1 MDVDQPRADFSAA
14 FLRDAAVVARAP
26 GRVNLIGEH
35 TDYNDGFVL
44 PIAIRESTWVAA
56 ALRSDSIARVRSTAF
71 EGEQVWPMGGWSRKA
86 QPAWTAYVAGVAA
99 ELQRRHARLDG
110 FDLLIA
116 SDVPPGGGLSSSA
129 ALEVGTLLAL
139 AYLAGEP
146 VMAPDVVDMCR
157 QAEHEFAGV
166 PCGLM
171 DPTAVL
177 LGKEGQAVKLDCRT
191 RAIEYVPA
199 RLDGCAWLVI
209 DSGVRHALA
218 QSEYGKRQIECRAAV
233 AYFASVKREIRALR
247 DVNSETVRA
256 HLQQLDPTAA
266 ARALHVTTENER
278 VLAAVAA
285 LKAGAAGEFGKLLRQ
300 SHRSLRDQ
308 YQVSCRELD
317 ELFEGINA
325 LPGVYGARMTGG
337 GFGGCLIAL
346 ARESAIDGMR
356 QWIEQEYNNA
366 HATAA
371 KLMQVDAGPGAQL
384 VVS

>member
-1 MDVDQPRADFSAA
+1 MNATQIRADFLAA
-14 FLRDAAVVARAP
+14 FQCDAAVLARAP

-35 TDYNDGFVL
+35 TDYNEGFVL
-44 PIAIRESTWVAA
+44 PIAIRESTWVAVA
-56 ALRSDSIARVRSTAF
+56 RRNDSIARVRSSSF
-71 EGEQVWPMGGWSRKA
+71 EGEHAWQLGAWSRDSL
-86 QPAWTAYVAGVAA
+86 PGWTAYIAGVA
-99 ELQRRHARLDG
+99 EQLQRRHARLDG
-110 FDLLIA
+110 FDLLVA

-157 QAEHEFAGV
+157 QAEHDFAGV

-177 LGKEGQAVKLDCRT
+177 LGKEGHALKLDCRS
-191 RAIEYVPA
+191 RAVEYVPA
-199 RLDGCAWLVI
+199 NLEGCAWVVI

-218 QSEYGKRQIECRAAV
+218 QSEYGKRQAECRAAV
-233 AYFASVKREIRALR
+233 AYFERVKRDVRALR

-266 ARALHVTTENER
+266 ARALHVATENER
-278 VLAAVAA
+278 VLAAVLA
-285 LKAGAAGEFGKLLRQ
+285 LKAGAAVEFGRLLRQ

-317 ELFEGINA
+317 ELFEGVCGQ
-325 LPGVYGARMTGG
+325 PGVYGARMTGG

-346 ARESAIDGMR
+346 LRESAIEGVSEWVNR
-356 QWIEQEYNNA
+356 EYNGA
-366 HATAA
+366 HPTAA
-371 KLMQVDAGPGAQL
+371 KVMRVDAGPGAQL
-384 VVS
+384 VVA